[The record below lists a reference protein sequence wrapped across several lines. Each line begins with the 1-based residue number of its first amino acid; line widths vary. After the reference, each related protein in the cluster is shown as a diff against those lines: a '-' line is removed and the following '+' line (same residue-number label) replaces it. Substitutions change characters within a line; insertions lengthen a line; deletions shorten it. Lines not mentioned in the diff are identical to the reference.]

1 MRHIISILIEN
12 ESGALSWVSGLFS
25 ARGYNIESLTVAPT
39 NDASLSRMTIVTIGS
54 ETVIEQI
61 TKQLNKL
68 VDVVH
73 LVELTRL
80 SHIER
85 EMMMIKISAT
95 GKARDEVKRL
105 TDIFRGKVIDVTN
118 KSYIVE
124 LTGDSSKLDAFVDAI
139 GNDNIVE
146 VVRTGVSGISRGE
159 RALKV

>member
-1 MRHIISILIEN
+1 
-12 ESGALSWVSGLFS
+12 
-25 ARGYNIESLTVAPT
+25 
-39 NDASLSRMTIVTIGS
+39 
-54 ETVIEQI
+54 
-61 TKQLNKL
+61 
-68 VDVVH
+68 
-73 LVELTRL
+73 
-80 SHIER
+80 
-85 EMMMIKISAT
+85 MMMIKISAT